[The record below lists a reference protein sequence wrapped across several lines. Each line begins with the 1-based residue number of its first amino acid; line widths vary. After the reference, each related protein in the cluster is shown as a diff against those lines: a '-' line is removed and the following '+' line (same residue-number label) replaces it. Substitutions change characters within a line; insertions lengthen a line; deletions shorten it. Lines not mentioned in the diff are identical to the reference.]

1 MAVVKDFN
9 GNKLTFQGSKNL
21 SDVVQCPTKFLIRLD
36 NINCWQ
42 TFCLVKEPKQ
52 PLLRFKILISRC
64 ENCRRIDFPRRK
76 YDVFE
81 NLISNK
87 IKVQK
92 H

>member
-1 MAVVKDFN
+1 MSEKIFDTPRQY
-9 GNKLTFQGSKNL
+9 KLLPDIFSSK
-21 SDVVQCPTKFLIRLD
+21 RM
-36 NINCWQ
+36 
-42 TFCLVKEPKQ
+42 KQ
-52 PLLRFKILISRC
+52 LLLRFKILISRC

-81 NLISNK
+81 NLILNK

>member
-1 MAVVKDFN
+1 MS
-9 GNKLTFQGSKNL
+9 NKIFDTPRQYKLL
-21 SDVVQCPTKFLIRLD
+21 SDIF
-36 NINCWQ
+36 
-42 TFCLVKEPKQ
+42 LVKESKQ

-81 NLISNK
+81 NLILNK